1 MEPEF
6 NKCAL
11 CPRRCLVNRNKG
23 ELGFCKASSKIVVA
37 RAALHYWEE
46 PCISGNN
53 GSGTIFF
60 SYCNLK
66 CVFCQNY
73 DISTL
78 HKGKEITV
86 SRLAAIYL
94 ELQEKG
100 ANNINLVTPTHYIP
114 VIRSSLI
121 LAKKQ
126 GLTIPIVYNSSGYER
141 VEALKLLEGL
151 IDVYLPDFKYCTDSI
166 AIKYSNCPNYFEVTK
181 EALKEMYR
189 QVGSPL
195 FDDKGIMVKGMI
207 VRHLM
212 LPNMEE
218 DSKKIIKYLYDTYKD
233 NIYLS
238 IMNQYTPLRKLPY
251 EELNRKVDNLIYDEV
266 IEYAYD
272 LGVRKAFV
280 QDDETQSES
289 FIPDFNNN
297 IGV

>member
-151 IDVYLPDFKYCTDSI
+151 IDDYLPDFKYCTDSI
-166 AIKYSNCPNYFEVTK
+166 AITYSNCPNYFEVTK

-289 FIPDFNNN
+289 FIQDFNNN